1 MILRDGHIVV
11 VDEDNQV
18 AVQLCHIVERFERFA
33 AAERSVTDDSN
44 HVAVLAL
51 EVAALGQTA
60 GQTDRSGGVTDGEM
74 VVLAL
79 VRAAVAGNVV
89 VVLLVEKSVLAA
101 GQHLVRVGLVG
112 NIEYKLILRGLEYIV
127 QCDGCLYHAEIRAEM
142 AAVTAQLGQQCIAHF
157 GCKHGHLRNVQLLHV
172 SGTVNVL
179 DIHSFPP
186 EYFF

>member
-1 MILRDGHIVV
+1 M
-11 VDEDNQV
+11 
-18 AVQLCHIVERFERFA
+18 
-33 AAERSVTDDSN
+33 
-44 HVAVLAL
+44 
-51 EVAALGQTA
+51 
-60 GQTDRSGGVTDGEM
+60 
-74 VVLAL
+74 
-79 VRAAVAGNVV
+79 RAAVAGNVV

-172 SGTVNVL
+172 SGTVDVL

-186 EYFF
+186 EYFFLN